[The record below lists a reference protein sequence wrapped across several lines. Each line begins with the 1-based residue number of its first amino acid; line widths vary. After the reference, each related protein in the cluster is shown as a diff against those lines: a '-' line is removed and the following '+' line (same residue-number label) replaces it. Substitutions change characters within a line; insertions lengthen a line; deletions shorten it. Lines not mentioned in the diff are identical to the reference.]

1 MQPAATDTASS
12 SESKRL
18 AALVRG
24 RSKSPPS
31 RNPGPP
37 PPAESPK
44 QSMKNLIKLFDSSR
58 AATPS
63 SPSAPSQPAR
73 SKQLDSSAQNVSAP
87 PADPPPASA
96 PPVDP
101 SDNSISQPSNQP
113 SISEFMSNIKLPPF
127 ISSFILDRVIPAT
140 ACVIILHI
148 VSPRLSSAI
157 WGLIFL
163 ILSARSNKAQKDE
176 QNPSDTLGNST
187 ASPFSYFAVLVNPAL
202 VLLGAVV
209 LFSKSPSARNVRKA
223 LSKEFT
229 LKPAKIPVSQNPNSS
244 NPKEAEEVGVI
255 TETISVSSNP
265 AISPIRSPVKVAA
278 ALVQSV
284 VRDALADPV
293 IKDAVAAPVVVPKD
307 LPHVPES
314 PSNEMDSES
323 PNSKSS
329 WWFGGKG
336 NHSRDTSTARES
348 TLFDPDAKSIQ
359 SFESNAVQ
367 EQTAGPSA
375 TTAKIHH
382 LPTSASAT
390 KLNPDIKSNIKIA
403 NTTSFADPNLP
414 EDQLTI
420 PERRDSRLEQLNQ
433 QATKS
438 ATTPIPPE
446 KSPALHSQR
455 MEVAEKPPSQKPNDV
470 SHDGSTL
477 FADDEMAKFFPSFPL
492 PSRANQLQL
501 SPSIT
506 APKPLVTPPK
516 FDSADLFSQPFARS
530 LVYEKMELTA
540 LPPSI
545 PLHSNL
551 TRLHLADN
559 MLTALPDSTMSQ
571 LSNLQFL
578 DISNNRIS
586 TLTKGLGSCSGLKE
600 LYARNCGII
609 MVEEGVLE
617 SFGELE
623 ILDLSGNNLSAFS
636 PFAFAHSTS
645 HLQTLI
651 LSNNRLR
658 SLPPSLGLHRGGEL
672 VHLLINGNNFEQ
684 SIRVFTDPIIT
695 SCQSIIRRIDRDL
708 AKKMAVLSEDAM
720 FSHPGSATTPTGSK
734 YDTSDRGSLY
744 DNDSTPEA
752 EFDYIPYRKPTNNFD
767 GNSRIRRRSSMPDIS
782 SPIDA
787 RQNMFNRSLIKSSD
801 RQGDPADN
809 GSVATSYQAS
819 KNPSYVYIQR
829 LLSHLRDVFD
839 LSPVFHRIKN
849 GSMDR
854 SYSSLSRDSRSS
866 SKQDVSSLSL
876 DTASATTE
884 KKNGLGDDPDAPGL
898 TDEEREKIRKRQSP
912 SRRAHIAAE
921 ILSTERTYVNELKT
935 LVNLYLD
942 PFERGILTAQ
952 DMGAMFSNL
961 KSILYFHRSHLL
973 PNIEHALQHPH
984 QPLGNVFSE
993 AAPFL
998 KMYSMYYNNFDTAN
1012 EFVIHLEKLA
1022 ASGTGTIQAPLR
1034 STILSSTSIHP
1045 GTSSTTTRRTLG
1057 KKFKNLV
1064 KIAKSSA
1071 SHTQISLQSYLILP
1085 VQRLPRYKM
1094 LMDQLLEATPLTHPD
1109 RSDLEVAAVLVRDC
1123 VAECNDKKRE
1133 MEEVERG
1140 WKAMGRIRAVKNR
1153 SAGVVARMQFPQQ
1166 QQQPQPSRVSR
1177 HFVLESTL
1185 RVVKCVEMAPQL
1197 QDPQGGG
1204 PTDTQFAVLNVK
1216 WVAKHSVGTVTET
1229 RFSPDG
1235 LPANTS
1241 LASVGV
1247 VGQPQIGAGLD
1258 ALTVYGLQRTV
1269 GREFRFLL
1277 FSDVLCWCRAI
1288 SAAGPVPAASVN
1300 SIGEAEFELIR
1311 AVEVGPSTR
1320 VEKMVVIT
1328 SQDSFVGGATGLPN
1342 PRFSERVQSDFGRAQ
1357 RLDISGVG
1365 VKRGSGWGNFGSSN
1379 SAMTLMGPGT
1389 SGNSASMSMVGG
1401 TSFESESV
1409 LRVADSGCVLYL
1421 RGGSS
1426 DIDKWAEALKEL
1438 GCEAESIE

>member
-1 MQPAATDTASS
+1 MQPAATDTTPS

-37 PPAESPK
+37 PSGESPK

-58 AATPS
+58 AATS
-63 SPSAPSQPAR
+63 SSSTPSQPAR
-73 SKQLDSSAQNVSAP
+73 SKHLDSSSQSVSAP
-87 PADPPPASA
+87 PTDPLPASA
-96 PPVDP
+96 PPVDL

-113 SISEFMSNIKLPPF
+113 SISVFMSNIKLPPF

-148 VSPRLSSAI
+148 VSPRLSKAI
-157 WGLIFL
+157 WGLVFL
-163 ILSARSNKAQKDE
+163 ILRSNKSQKVG
-176 QNPSDTLGNST
+176 QNSSDTHGNST
-187 ASPFSYFAVLVNPAL
+187 ASPFSYLAVLVNPAL

-209 LFSKSPSARNVRKA
+209 LLSKAPSARNVRRA

-229 LKPAKIPVSQNPNSS
+229 LRPAKIPVSQIPNSS
-244 NPKEAEEVGVI
+244 NPKEAEEVGVK
-255 TETISVSSNP
+255 TEALSVSSNP
-265 AISPIRSPVKVAA
+265 AVSPIRSPVKVAA

-293 IKDAVAAPVVVPKD
+293 IKDALTAPAVMPKD

-314 PSNEMDSES
+314 PSIEMDSES

-329 WWFGGKG
+329 WWFGTKG
-336 NHSRDTSTARES
+336 NHSRDTSMTRES

-359 SFESNAVQ
+359 SFESNALP

-375 TTAKIHH
+375 TTTKIHH

-390 KLNPDIKSNIKIA
+390 KLNPDIKSNIKAA
-403 NTTSFADPNLP
+403 NTTSFADPNLA

-433 QATKS
+433 QASKS

-455 MEVAEKPPSQKPNDV
+455 MDIAEKPPSQKPIV
-470 SHDGSTL
+470 GPHDGSSL

-501 SPSIT
+501 NPSIPV
-506 APKPLVTPPK
+506 PKPLLPPPK
-516 FDSADLFSQPFARS
+516 FDSADLFSQPFVRS
-530 LVYEKMELTA
+530 LVYEKLELTA

-559 MLTALPDSTMSQ
+559 MITELPDSTMSQ
-571 LSNLQFL
+571 LPNLQFL

-636 PFAFAHSTS
+636 PFAFAHSAS

-708 AKKMAVLSEDAM
+708 AKKMAVLSDDNTGGDTM

-734 YDTSDRGSLY
+734 YDNSDRGSLY
-744 DNDSTPEA
+744 DNDSTHEA

-787 RQNMFNRSLIKSSD
+787 RQNSMFNRSLIKSSD
-801 RQGDPADN
+801 RQGDPADSA
-809 GSVATSYQAS
+809 SVATSYQAS

-839 LSPVFHRIKN
+839 LSPVFHPIKN

-866 SKQDVSSLSL
+866 SKQEVSSLSL
-876 DTASATTE
+876 DTASATE
-884 KKNGLGDDPDAPGL
+884 KKHGLGDDPDAPGL

-973 PNIEHALQHPH
+973 PNIEHALQHPN

-1034 STILSSTSIHP
+1034 STVLSSTSIHP

-1153 SAGVVARMQFPQQ
+1153 SAGIVARLQFPQQ
-1166 QQQPQPSRVSR
+1166 QQQPSRVSR
-1177 HFVLESTL
+1177 YFVLESTL

-1197 QDPQGGG
+1197 QDPHGGG

-1241 LASVGV
+1241 LTSVGV
-1247 VGQPQIGAGLD
+1247 AGQPQIGAGLD

-1277 FSDVLCWCRAI
+1277 FSDVLCWCRSI

-1328 SQDSFVGGATGLPN
+1328 SQEGFVGGAAGLPN
-1342 PRFSERVQSDFGRAQ
+1342 QRFSERVQSEFGRAQ

-1389 SGNSASMSMVGG
+1389 SGNSASLSMVGG

-1426 DIDKWAEALKEL
+1426 EIDKWAEALKEL